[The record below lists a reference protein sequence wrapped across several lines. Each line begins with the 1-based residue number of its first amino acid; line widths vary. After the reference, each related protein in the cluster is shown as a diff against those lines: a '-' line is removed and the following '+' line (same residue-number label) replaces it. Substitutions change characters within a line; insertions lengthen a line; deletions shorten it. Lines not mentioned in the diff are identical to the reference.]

1 MTLNRKVITQV
12 DQVLAI
18 TYVYE
23 GCQCIKMGCHFT
35 RTLISPMIALLGL
48 TSTTWQSKAWRCPKK
63 LPKQHAQRAKEKAT

>member
-18 TYVYE
+18 TYVYG

-35 RTLISPMIALLGL
+35 GTHVKRGL
-48 TSTTWQSKAWRCPKK
+48 N
-63 LPKQHAQRAKEKAT
+63 QRR